1 MGDRLPQMKGERM
14 LEILEPTTPAQ
25 LDQVRAL
32 MTAFVAWS
40 RVRYADYLEQVTS
53 YFDAA
58 AFRAELDGLPGA
70 YAPPGGRLLLAQ
82 IDGLPAG
89 CVALKPFDA
98 RSCEMKRMY
107 VDPAFHRRGVG
118 RALAKRLIEAAR
130 ESGYARM
137 LLDTGF
143 LQVEAQGLYRSLGFV
158 EIAPYYPIPEAVR
171 GGALFM
177 ELPLAGPQAD
187 GEHPQEF
194 QANIR

>member
-1 MGDRLPQMKGERM
+1 M

-32 MTAFVAWS
+32 MTAFVDWS

-53 YFDAA
+53 YFDPA

-70 YAPPGGRLLLAQ
+70 YAPPRGRLLLARLDDQ
-82 IDGLPAG
+82 PAG
-89 CVALKPFDA
+89 CVALRPFDA
-98 RSCEMKRMY
+98 DSCEMKRMY

-118 RALAKRLIEAAR
+118 RGLAEHLIAAAR
-130 ESGYARM
+130 ASGYRRM

-158 EIAPYYPIPEAVR
+158 EIEPYYPVPAAMR

-177 ELPLAGPQAD
+177 ELQLAGPPADDTLTQA
-187 GEHPQEF
+187 PQPS
-194 QANIR
+194 IP